1 VSVVAHSYKEGVDR
15 SEQEASCHRSFPYL
29 PTMAT
34 FFRRVLGNFYE
45 PAVAPLVVC
54 LATGLSF
61 GVYSSVRSFY
71 HPGIAKKK

>member
-1 VSVVAHSYKEGVDR
+1 
-15 SEQEASCHRSFPYL
+15 
-29 PTMAT
+29 MAT

-71 HPGIAKKK
+71 HPGIAEKK